1 MHAAVKDLLNRVG
14 GYVGKTG
21 KREFGQA
28 MKAKVLVPRLD
39 RAVTVPANV
48 REEKMAQRVSN

>member
-1 MHAAVKDLLNRVG
+1 MHAAIKDLLNRVG

-21 KREFGQA
+21 KREFGKA
-28 MKAKVLVPRLD
+28 TKAKVLVPRLD
-39 RAVTVPANV
+39 QAVTVPANV